1 MSEFRRCLA
10 MATMCRQRAV
20 ENPERRE
27 EWLAQAELWN
37 QLAGAVVGHP
47 FKEMIEDRSS
57 ELAESN
63 NTEVQ

>member
-1 MSEFRRCLA
+1 MSEFRRCLD

-37 QLAGAVVGHP
+37 QLAGATIGDP
-47 FKEMIEDRSS
+47 FKEMIEVGSI
-57 ELAESN
+57 EQAN
-63 NTEVQ
+63 KAKTQ